1 MSNVWIAPLL
11 VLGLALVVGI
21 ILVVRVW
28 RDEVGSGGIRQAQR
42 EGLVA
47 RKEALL
53 ERIRELDADRGKL
66 AEAERLGR
74 REALITE
81 AAEVVAALDEL
92 DAAPDEALVAPPPPS
107 AGMSRAGLAT
117 GIGGVMVV
125 AVIGLVLG
133 QSSVTRTQGM
143 SMTGNSQ
150 SDGEQAVVV
159 ARASLEEN
167 PEDLAALNVLTY
179 DALLRRD
186 AQQAMDFMDRSR
198 AIGPEDPEVLVH
210 LGVLQIMVGMGDR
223 AESTLALARTSR
235 PDLPKAVLWTGV
247 QQLTTGDR
255 EAAVATL
262 TEALGLELS
271 PVEQQIATQ
280 MLAEAKAVPAQVR
293 VRGTV
298 TVAEGANVPQGG
310 ILFVIARRS
319 EVAAGPPLAVRRAS
333 AAGFPQSFELTDDD
347 MMLGGQWPDQVW
359 LQVRV
364 DADGNPTTK
373 EEADLE
379 SALIGPFDATAE
391 AVSLELAGGLPGT
404 SSAPSEDGPA
414 DEDGPAEDA
423 GAPRLSGTLVLADGV
438 TAPAATAIFVMVRR
452 AASGGG
458 PPVAAVR
465 LEPTLPATFSVTEAN
480 MMMGG
485 EWPDEVWLEAR
496 LDTDGDAMTKTEAD
510 LRSELQGP
518 LSAGTTDLTVALQ

>member
-1 MSNVWIAPLL
+1 MSDVWTAPLL
-11 VLGLALVVGI
+11 VLGLALVVAI

-28 RDEVGSGGIRQAQR
+28 RDEVGSGGIRQARR

-66 AEAERLGR
+66 AEAERQSR

-81 AAEVVAALDEL
+81 ATEVVAALDEL

-107 AGMSRAGLAT
+107 AGMSRAGVAT

-150 SDGEQAVVV
+150 SDGEQAAVV
-159 ARASLEEN
+159 ALAALEEN

-223 AESTLALARTSR
+223 AESTLALARASR

-262 TEALGLELS
+262 TEALSLELS

-293 VRGTV
+293 VRGSV
-298 TVAEGANVPQGG
+298 TVAEGAALPRGG
-310 ILFVIARRS
+310 ILYIIARRS

-347 MMLGGQWPDQVW
+347 MMLGGQWPDEVW

-379 SALIGPFDATAE
+379 SALVGPLDATAE
-391 AVSLELAGGLPGT
+391 PVALELTGGLPA
-404 SSAPSEDGPA
+404 SSSPSDEA
-414 DEDGPAEDA
+414 DSAQQDA
-423 GAPRLSGTLVLADGV
+423 GVARLSGTLSLAEGATGDGAV
-438 TAPAATAIFVMVRR
+438 IFVMVRR
-452 AASGGG
+452 DAAGGG
-458 PPVAAVR
+458 PPVAALR
-465 LEPTLPATFSVTEAN
+465 LPATLPAEFTVTDAD

-485 EWPDEVWLEAR
+485 AWPDEVWIEAR
-496 LDTDGDAMTKTEAD
+496 LDADGDAMTKTGAD
-510 LRSELQGP
+510 LRSGLVGP
-518 LSAGTTDLTVALQ
+518 LTSGETGLSVVLGGS